1 MRKCAEQ
8 IAMSAA
14 ALALSA
20 CAQLTT
26 GAETAAQLPRTA
38 VEGTFGFF
46 ETLFAREELSVEV
59 VEVGRLANCNTT
71 GREPSL
77 EMFAD
82 AAAVKS
88 WQETRGVVFTPSGAE
103 PPPGLYALAE
113 MGERSTG
120 GYSLAVSRQAAIR
133 DDVLYLKGSF
143 LVPGNASMVTEVLT
157 SPCSLVRVPTRGYNR
172 VVLLDQSNK
181 VRSSWSAPGFKN

>member
-8 IAMSAA
+8 IGMTVAAM
-14 ALALSA
+14 ALSA

-38 VEGTFGFF
+38 VESTYGFF
-46 ETLFAREELSVEV
+46 ESLFAREELSVEV

-103 PPPGLYALAE
+103 PPPGLYAVAE
-113 MGERSTG
+113 MGERGTG

-143 LVPGNASMVTEVLT
+143 LVPGNASMVTQVLT
-157 SPCSLVRVPTRGYNR
+157 SPCSLVRVPTRSYNR
-172 VVLLDQSNK
+172 VVLLDQSNN
-181 VRSSWSAPGFKN
+181 VRTSWSAPGFKN